1 MTIRVKLVNRKNPKV
16 PTDPPKFYAS
26 AIHEHNVKMDELAI
40 AVANRCTVRRADVHA
55 VLFGLLDILSEELT
69 RGNIVNLGQLGYF
82 RVNVKSEGAETAED
96 YVPSMIVGKKIV
108 YKPTKELKKLLQ
120 NIDISTAN

>member
-1 MTIRVKLVNRKNPKV
+1 MAIKVKLVNRKNPKV

-26 AIHEHNVKMDELAI
+26 AIHEHNIEMDELAI

-55 VLFGLLDILSEELT
+55 VLFALLDVMSEELS
-69 RGNIVNLGQLGYF
+69 RGNIVNLGQIGYF
-82 RVNVKSEGAETAED
+82 AVNVKSEGADTAEE
-96 YVPSMIVGKKIV
+96 YMPSMIVGRKLI
-108 YKPTKELKKLLQ
+108 YRPTKELKKLLR